1 MMSRSYALRGLLL
14 ASATAFPLA
23 AWGQATQSPANQSA
37 TADAIRVL
45 LDQANYWRSQYQPQ
59 KADEALARV
68 LTLDPRNAD
77 ALAAQAQ
84 AAADRGNQQAAR
96 AALAKLQSVRPDDP
110 RIGSIQQALQ
120 MGPLDQSALTEARR
134 LAQAGKAAEAI
145 AAYRRVFR
153 GDTPPANLATEY
165 YQTLAATEGNW
176 QSAREGLA
184 AQLRTNPQDLRAQ
197 LAYAEL
203 LTYRDETRDEGIARL
218 KRLTQSPS
226 IADQADKDLRQ
237 TLLWLPVNQTS
248 IPQYDLYLSR
258 HPDDTE
264 IQKREQMAKADVGG
278 LRLSGFDALQNGKI
292 ADAEAGFTKA
302 LVTNPNDSDSMI
314 GLALVRFRQNRAAE
328 ARELVRRAIE
338 IDPDK
343 AAQDQSL
350 LTAGQG
356 TTSNGS
362 NVDYGAIA
370 ARKIRGEY
378 ANVAALTRRGEYARA
393 EAELRRLMGKRPN
406 AGNYLQLGDIQTRA
420 GQLLEAEASYR
431 TVLRSQPKNVLA
443 LGGLA
448 GVLTREGK
456 TDEANQVFAQA
467 EATGRAGA
475 IGQVRAQMLRDQ
487 AQSMP
492 DPVARAGLLRSAVA
506 ADPSN
511 PWLRLE
517 FARALLSQDREA
529 EARQVMEEVTSA
541 PRPSVDQL
549 RAGIYFADAVHDNP
563 LAASLVSRL
572 PPSAMTPEMRDVQVR
587 ADVANDLRDAR
598 SQGAAGGIAAERERM
613 LALVAKPDPTGARA
627 TAFAA
632 ELVKAGDKAGAR
644 EVIRTALNDSRP
656 PLPQQRIAYAG
667 ALVGAGY
674 PQDAQIVTA
683 GLQPDRLNPLQ
694 RSTLTEVN
702 NNAAVFS
709 ADQLN
714 GQGHTADA
722 YDALAPHL
730 AAQPD
735 DPALNL
741 ALARLY
747 ATKDQ
752 PKKALQVDEELL
764 KRNPSSLDVR
774 VGTISAAIAAGD
786 LGRASDLANQTKQE
800 FPDEPQAWVAAAQV
814 ARARGDNGQ
823 ALAALKNARTLRAKQ
838 LDSSSSSDASDVQM
852 PRQPVRY
859 AAYVPA
865 NTTSDTPGDLLPL
878 VSLPPPASV
887 PGAVPGEPVT
897 REYQRYAQ
905 YLPPNPVAASLQG
918 QTNQPSYGSDAPLG
932 MVSVPTG
939 DPTGDLSAP
948 PSLGARAPQPP
959 APIQTSQVSP
969 ATDTP
974 AYNNPFRPNPAPT
987 LDEPSASAPGILGG
1001 GAQRVRPT
1009 DPLIVDIDR
1018 SIQQVSAEVAPSVE
1032 GSLSL
1037 RGRSGNPGIEQLFE
1051 LSAPLEASFSPNGYG
1066 RLKVSV
1072 TPVYLYSGTASTA
1085 NLQNFGTNPLVP
1097 TGSPL
1102 YRAGQQT
1109 AAGAALDVGY
1119 AYDIV
1124 SADIGSTPLGF
1135 NQTNIVGGIEI
1146 APKLSTNL
1154 TLRVLGERRAVT
1166 DSLLSY
1172 AGARDPRTGES
1183 FGGVTRNRGH
1193 IQLEGAFGKVYYYA
1207 GAGAGVLVGD
1217 RVRSNTEVDAGAGL
1231 SFPVWST
1238 PTQEVR
1244 VGTDLVY
1251 FDFARNL
1258 ETFTV
1263 GGGGYFSP
1271 QNFFALLFPVTYKEQ
1286 LTPDLVYSVGGS
1298 VGFQTFRQKST
1309 PIFPDADLQSQLV
1322 SLAATQ
1328 GNTATTIGGSH
1339 TFGVAGGAH
1348 GDIDYRVNDNL
1359 HIGARAGFDKSGNF
1373 TEGTGLVYARYVFN
1387 DPK

>member
-14 ASATAFPLA
+14 ASATALPLA
-23 AWGQATQSPANQSA
+23 SWGQTAQSPSNQSA

-96 AALAKLQSVRPDDP
+96 AALAKLQAARPDDP

-120 MGPLDQSALTEARR
+120 MGPLDQSSLTEARR

-203 LTYRDETRDEGIARL
+203 LTYRDETRDEGIGRL

-237 TLLWLPVNQTS
+237 TLLWLPVNQNS

-264 IQKREQMAKADVGG
+264 IQKREQMAKQDVGG

-302 LVTNPNDSDSMI
+302 LATNPNDSDSMI

-328 ARELVRRAIE
+328 ARDLVRRAIE

-350 LTAGQG
+350 LTSGQG
-356 TTSNGS
+356 NGNTGS

-393 EAELRRLMGKRPN
+393 ESELRRLMGKRPN

-420 GQLLEAEASYR
+420 GQLPEAEASYR

-443 LGGLA
+443 LAGLA

-456 TDEANQVFAQA
+456 TDEANQIFAEA

-475 IGQVRAQMLRDQ
+475 IGQVRAQMLRNQ

-517 FARALLSQDREA
+517 FARALLSQDRET
-529 EARQVMEEVTSA
+529 EARQVMEPVTTA

-549 RAGIYFADAVHDNP
+549 RAGIYFADTIHDNP
-563 LAASLVSRL
+563 LAASLVARL

-598 SQGAAGGIAAERERM
+598 SMGAAGGIPAVRERM

-627 TAFAA
+627 TAFAG

-644 EVIRTALNDSRP
+644 EVIRAALNDSRP

-694 RSTLTEVN
+694 QSTLAEVN
-702 NNAAVFS
+702 KTAAVFS

-722 YDALAPHL
+722 YDELAPHL

-752 PKKALQVDEELL
+752 PKKALQIDEELL

-786 LGRASDLANQTKQE
+786 LSRASELANQTKQE

-838 LDSSSSSDASDVQM
+838 LDSSSSSDASDVVM
-852 PRQPVRY
+852 PAQRVQY

-865 NTTSDTPGDLLPL
+865 NTASDVQGDLLPA
-878 VSLPPPASV
+878 VTLPPPGTV
-887 PGAVPGEPVT
+887 PGTVAGEPVT

-905 YLPPNPVAASLQG
+905 YLPPNPVAAALQG
-918 QTNQPSYGSDAPLG
+918 QTSQPSYAADAPLG

-939 DPTGDLSAP
+939 DLSAP
-948 PSLGARAPQPP
+948 PSLGSRATPPP
-959 APIQTSQVSP
+959 APIQASQAALP
-969 ATDTP
+969 AETP
-974 AYNNPFRPNPAPT
+974 AYSNPFRPTPAPT
-987 LDEPSASAPGILGG
+987 LDEPNASAPGILDG
-1001 GAQRVRPT
+1001 GARRVQPT

-1018 SIQQVSAEVAPSVE
+1018 NIQQVSAEVAPSVE

-1051 LSAPLEASFSPNGYG
+1051 LSAPVEASFSPNGYG

-1097 TGSPL
+1097 AGSPL

-1109 AAGAALDVGY
+1109 AAGSALDVGY

-1135 NQTNIVGGIEI
+1135 NQTNIVGGIQI
-1146 APKLSTNL
+1146 APKLSSNL

-1172 AGARDPRTGES
+1172 AGAKDPRTGES

-1193 IQLEGAFGKVYYYA
+1193 IQLEGAAGKVYYYV

-1244 VGTDLVY
+1244 VGADLVY

-1309 PIFPDADLQSQLV
+1309 AIFPNSDLQSQLV
-1322 SLAATQ
+1322 TLAASQ